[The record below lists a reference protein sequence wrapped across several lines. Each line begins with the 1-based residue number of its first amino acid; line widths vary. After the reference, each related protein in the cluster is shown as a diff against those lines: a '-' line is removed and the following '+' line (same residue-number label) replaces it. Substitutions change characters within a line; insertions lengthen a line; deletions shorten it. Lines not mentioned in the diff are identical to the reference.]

1 MKILFFL
8 LMFSAAFACGKMAEK
23 KEEITRPITAVSES
37 DAQDVLVG
45 GITKNDLL
53 QPPYAAWFQQGF
65 EEYTPSA
72 EAMEAIKNNISE
84 YEIKVYMGT
93 WCPDSRR
100 EVPKL
105 FKILELAD
113 YDLDKLTMTGLDYSK
128 TAPGNP
134 QADYDIKRV
143 PTFIFLKDGKEVNRF
158 VEYPRETIV
167 KDIAA
172 IVSGQE
178 YKHSYEN

>member
-1 MKILFFL
+1 MKMLFSL
-8 LMFSAAFACGKMAEK
+8 LMFSAAFVCGETAEK
-23 KEEITRPITAVSES
+23 KEETTKHVTAVPENN
-37 DAQDVLVG
+37 AQDMLVG
-45 GITKNDLL
+45 EVTKNDLL

-65 EEYTPSA
+65 KEYTPSA
-72 EAMEAIKNNISE
+72 EAMEVIKNNISE
-84 YEIKVYMGT
+84 YEIKVFMGT

-128 TAPGNP
+128 SAPGNP

-143 PTFIFLKDGKEVNRF
+143 PTFIFFKDGKEVDRF
-158 VEYPRETIV
+158 VEYPQETIA

-172 IVSGQE
+172 IVSEEE